1 MRILSILV
9 EKYHSNFRISLHK
22 ISVLNKINKFD
33 LEPKIQLKNSSINNI
48 DLKKKIKKRI
58 WRKFK

>member
-1 MRILSILV
+1 M

>member
-1 MRILSILV
+1 M

-33 LEPKIQLKNSSINNI
+33 LGTKIQLKNSSINNI

-58 WRKFK
+58 

>member
-1 MRILSILV
+1 M
-9 EKYHSNFRISLHK
+9 EKYHSNFRITQHK

-33 LEPKIQLKNSSINNI
+33 LGPKIQLKNSSINNT

-58 WRKFK
+58 WKKFK

>member
-1 MRILSILV
+1 MRILSMLV

-33 LEPKIQLKNSSINNI
+33 LGPKIQLKNSSINNI

-58 WRKFK
+58 WKKFK